1 MKFYKKI
8 DYFII
13 TGILIGILAFGV
25 LYGYST
31 LDVSYDGWIYHTYAS
46 ESDVI
51 QHYAGWVNYRNSPW
65 DFPIAKASILGEGGT
80 VISFTDSIPIVAII
94 CKIFSSVLPETFQY
108 FGIYILVCFVLQE
121 IVAMKLLSLYTDN
134 KLF

>member
-51 QHYAGWVNYRNSPW
+51 QH
-65 DFPIAKASILGEGGT
+65 
-80 VISFTDSIPIVAII
+80 
-94 CKIFSSVLPETFQY
+94 
-108 FGIYILVCFVLQE
+108 
-121 IVAMKLLSLYTDN
+121 
-134 KLF
+134 

>member
-94 CKIFSSVLPETFQY
+94 CKNF
-108 FGIYILVCFVLQE
+108 FGIAGNFSVFRHLYFSLFCPSRNCRHEIAEFV
-121 IVAMKLLSLYTDN
+121 YR
-134 KLF
+134 

>member
-51 QHYAGWVNYRNSPW
+51 YP
-65 DFPIAKASILGEGGT
+65 ASIMLNN
-80 VISFTDSIPIVAII
+80 I
-94 CKIFSSVLPETFQY
+94 
-108 FGIYILVCFVLQE
+108 
-121 IVAMKLLSLYTDN
+121 
-134 KLF
+134 